1 MRRSNR
7 HCTMATTSSPP
18 SFVTNLTNSNSEQ
31 RRQSPF
37 DCSTAPHLYN
47 TQSGVPPREAP
58 FRAIDLGEVA
68 LRPHP
73 T

>member
-1 MRRSNR
+1 MGRAAYHPVVRGKEYKKN
-7 HCTMATTSSPP
+7 T
-18 SFVTNLTNSNSEQ
+18 
-31 RRQSPF
+31 
-37 DCSTAPHLYN
+37 TAPHLYN

>member
-1 MRRSNR
+1 MLALSRAIQFGFDVKNQPRAIRLSMM
-7 HCTMATTSSPP
+7 CVE
-18 SFVTNLTNSNSEQ
+18 VTRTIC
-31 RRQSPF
+31 F
-37 DCSTAPHLYN
+37 YYYPHVYN

-58 FRAIDLGEVA
+58 FRAIDLGGVA